1 MDFKKMKLN
10 DLKKYAEELAIRL
23 NVQYKKSVH
32 GKNKSELFKFIENI
46 NTENSDQIINKSNN
60 EKKLELMKKSELI
73 DLIKKNFEYNE
84 SFDKKTKK
92 FLIDY
97 INSQKTESNDNINAD
112 CEKIS
117 PIHFDDYLESPNIDN
132 LKDAISKCL
141 SEEPFDEETYKN
153 IKNSILNL

>member
-1 MDFKKMKLN
+1 MKLN
-10 DLKKYAEELAIRL
+10 DLKKYAEDLAIKF
-23 NVQYKKSVH
+23 NVQFKKSIH

-46 NTENSDQIINKSNN
+46 NDRKSNETINNESNN

-73 DLIKKNFEYNE
+73 DLIKKNFEYNK

-97 INSQKTESNDNINAD
+97 INSQNIDNINENY
-112 CEKIS
+112 EKIS

>member
-1 MDFKKMKLN
+1 MKLN
-10 DLKKYAEELAIRL
+10 DLKKYAEDLAIRF
-23 NVQYKKSVH
+23 NVQFKKSVH

-46 NTENSDQIINKSNN
+46 NDKKCIETINNESNN

-73 DLIKKNFEYNE
+73 DLIKKKFEYNQ

-92 FLIDY
+92 FLIEY
-97 INSQKTESNDNINAD
+97 INSQNIQNNDNINED

>member
-10 DLKKYAEELAIRL
+10 DLKKYAEDLAIKF
-23 NVQYKKSVH
+23 NVQFKKSIH

-46 NTENSDQIINKSNN
+46 NDTKSNKIINNESNN
-60 EKKLELMKKSELI
+60 DEKKLELMKKSELI
-73 DLIKKNFEYNE
+73 DLIKKNYNYNQ

-97 INSQKTESNDNINAD
+97 INSQNIDNIN
-112 CEKIS
+112 EKIS
-117 PIHFDDYLESPNIDN
+117 PIHFDDYLDSPNIDN